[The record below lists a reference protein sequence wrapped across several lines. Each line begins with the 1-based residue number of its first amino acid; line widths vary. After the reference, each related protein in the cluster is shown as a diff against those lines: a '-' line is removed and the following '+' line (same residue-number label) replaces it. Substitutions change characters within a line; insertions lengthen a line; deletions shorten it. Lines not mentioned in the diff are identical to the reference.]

1 MLLAEIL
8 QTSAD
13 PPIRA
18 KEEAEK
24 DQMVPFMTCIQ
35 EITASQGE

>member
-1 MLLAEIL
+1 MLLAEIW
-8 QTSAD
+8 QTGTN

-24 DQMVPFMTCIQ
+24 DQIVPSVTGIQ
-35 EITASQGE
+35 DITASESE